1 VSGERWIPAT
11 TTLYDDASA
20 TEAVEMTSHREPLD
34 SVPETVGE
42 IPMIREGPAPEA
54 ISAYAK
60 LESFD
65 RIEADLRDGLVHASV
80 GPEHAGDLQAD
91 LAAAV
96 DGALEG

>member
-11 TTLYDDASA
+11 TTLYDDAPT

-42 IPMIREGPAPEA
+42 TPMVREGPAPEA
-54 ISAYAK
+54 VPVYVK
-60 LESFD
+60 PESFD
-65 RIEADLRDGLVHASV
+65 RIEADLRNGLVRASV
-80 GPEHAGDLQAD
+80 GLEHVEDLQAD